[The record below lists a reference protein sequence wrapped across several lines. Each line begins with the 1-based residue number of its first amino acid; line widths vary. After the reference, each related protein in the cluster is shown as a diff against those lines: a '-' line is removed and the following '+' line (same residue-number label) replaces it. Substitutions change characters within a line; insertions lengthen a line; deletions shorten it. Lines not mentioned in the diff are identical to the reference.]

1 MPYIESLMLTS
12 VTFNFPNWVFS
23 GPTLVGLLIGLII
36 GFLFGR
42 VAR

>member
-1 MPYIESLMLTS
+1 MPYIESVMLTN
-12 VTFNFPNWVFS
+12 VTISFPNWLFS